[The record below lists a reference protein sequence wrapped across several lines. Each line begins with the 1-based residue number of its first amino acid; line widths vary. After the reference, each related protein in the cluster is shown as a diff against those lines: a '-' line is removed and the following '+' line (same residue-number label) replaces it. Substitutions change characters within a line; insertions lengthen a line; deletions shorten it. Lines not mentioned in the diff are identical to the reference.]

1 MKKFFLTVAR
11 CHSIYLTNEMK
22 VYEEW
27 LEQLAPGSYSFT
39 WDGRVNVMPPPP
51 NGLAEAGLYVFDDVR
66 GNRGCARLR

>member
-1 MKKFFLTVAR
+1 
-11 CHSIYLTNEMK
+11 MK